1 MHTSIDYMI
10 ASFVSWICISSFV
23 YFALTLADEETEKK
37 KKIEKKIEKKLIE
50 AQKNGNQRK

>member
-10 ASFVSWICISSFV
+10 ASFVSWICISSFI

-37 KKIEKKIEKKLIE
+37 KKIEKKLIE